1 MAMFG
6 LFGNK
11 KKTSSSVAKDRLK
24 LVLIHDRAGT
34 SSNNEMIEMMKRD
47 ILKVISEYIEIDE
60 SEFELDIKTAKGGK
74 DRVFVSAGWGRHG
87 SCCGSRCCRKHQ
99 EQTRKHRG

>member
-6 LFGNK
+6 LFGSR
-11 KKTSSSVAKDRLK
+11 KKTSSSIAKDRLK

-47 ILKVISEYIEIDE
+47 ILRVISE
-60 SEFELDIKTAKGGK
+60 
-74 DRVFVSAGWGRHG
+74 
-87 SCCGSRCCRKHQ
+87 
-99 EQTRKHRG
+99 

>member
-6 LFGNK
+6 LFGSR
-11 KKTSSSVAKDRLK
+11 KKTSSSIAKDRLK

-47 ILKVISEYIEIDE
+47 ILRVISEYIEIDDLLR
-60 SEFELDIKTAKGGK
+60 STALYAQAIYELAK
-74 DRVFVSAGWGRHG
+74 
-87 SCCGSRCCRKHQ
+87 
-99 EQTRKHRG
+99 

>member
-6 LFGNK
+6 LFGSR
-11 KKTSSSVAKDRLK
+11 KKTSSSIAKDRLK

-47 ILKVISEYIEIDE
+47 ILRVISEYIEIDE
-60 SEFELDIKTAKGGK
+60 SEFELDIKTAKGGS
-74 DRVFVSAGWGRHG
+74 DRVFSEIVANIPIKRVKKIGRN
-87 SCCGSRCCRKHQ
+87 KY
-99 EQTRKHRG
+99 

>member
-24 LVLIHDRAGT
+24 LVLIHARAGT

-74 DRVFVSAGWGRHG
+74 DRVFSEIVANIPIKRV
-87 SCCGSRCCRKHQ
+87 RKMG
-99 EQTRKHRG
+99 KNKY